1 MPSFCSLYLHLFF
14 HSSLTINLNSLSL
27 SLSCPLSR
35 SLLLTHPF
43 RHRLVLSFPITFSL
57 LSLFLLLS
65 DMFSLSFSMLCH
77 SHTFLLTPSVH
88 FTLWLYFILPLT
100 PPFTNFLSLNFAFY
114 IFLSLSL
121 EISLSLI
128 LSISFPLSFSV
139 SFSLPPYTLCS
150 VYRSRSYFS
159 HSLCR
164 AFFFPLHVQSL
175 SISHSTSLRVPV
187 CSRCVF
193 ISRSLSRGV
202 SFLLPPL
209 SCFHRSEGGIKR

>member
-1 MPSFCSLYLHLFF
+1 MPSF
-14 HSSLTINLNSLSL
+14 SLSFAHSPISSPFG
-27 SLSCPLSR
+27 SLFPDHFLFTLTLPLII
-35 SLLLTHPF
+35 
-43 RHRLVLSFPITFSL
+43 RHVLSF
-57 LSLFLLLS
+57 
-65 DMFSLSFSMLCH
+65 SFSMLCH

-159 HSLCR
+159 HSVSCI
-164 AFFFPLHVQSL
+164 FFPLRVQSL

>member
-1 MPSFCSLYLHLFF
+1 MPSF
-14 HSSLTINLNSLSL
+14 SLSFAHSPFSSPFG
-27 SLSCPLSR
+27 SLFPDHFLFTLTLPLII
-35 SLLLTHPF
+35 
-43 RHRLVLSFPITFSL
+43 RHVLSF
-57 LSLFLLLS
+57 
-65 DMFSLSFSMLCH
+65 SFSMLCH

-164 AFFFPLHVQSL
+164 AFFFLFVFSLSQSL
-175 SISHSTSLRVPV
+175 TAPHSEFLYVHVVCFSLVLSLV
-187 CSRCVF
+187 A
-193 ISRSLSRGV
+193 SLSPPPFV
-202 SFLLPPL
+202 LLSP
-209 SCFHRSEGGIKR
+209 

>member
-1 MPSFCSLYLHLFF
+1 MPSF
-14 HSSLTINLNSLSL
+14 SLSFAH
-27 SLSCPLSR
+27 SPISS
-35 SLLLTHPF
+35 PF
-43 RHRLVLSFPITFSL
+43 G
-57 LSLFLLLS
+57 SLFPDHFLFTLTLPLIIRHVL
-65 DMFSLSFSMLCH
+65 SLSFSMLCH

-164 AFFFPLHVQSL
+164 AFFFLFVFSLSQSL
-175 SISHSTSLRVPV
+175 TAPHSEFLYVHVV
-187 CSRCVF
+187 CFYLSF
-193 ISRSLSRGV
+193 SLSWRL
-202 SFLLPPL
+202 FLLPPL